1 MMPPHAP
8 GPADE
13 TAARALPEVIRFFEQ
28 LSPADLTRIDA
39 VYAPEARFR
48 DPFSDVQ
55 GIGAIT
61 GIFAHMFERLDAP
74 RFVIL
79 DRIAEGDRAFLT
91 WDFEFRF
98 RRGSPTGL
106 QRIHGGSLLRFD
118 AGGRITVHRD
128 YWDAAEGLYEKLPIL
143 GALMRWLRRKAA
155 G

>member
-1 MMPPHAP
+1 MMPPPAP

-13 TAARALPEVIRFFEQ
+13 TARRALPEVIRFFEQ
-28 LSPADLTRIDA
+28 LSPADLTRIGA
-39 VYAPEARFR
+39 VYAPDARFR

-55 GIGAIT
+55 GIEAIT
-61 GIFAHMFERLDAP
+61 GIFAHMFERLEAP

-98 RRGSPTGL
+98 RHGSPTGV
-106 QRIHGGSLLRFD
+106 QRIHGGSHLRFD

-128 YWDAAEGLYEKLPIL
+128 YWDAAEELYEKLPVL
-143 GALMRWLRRKAA
+143 GALMRWVRRKAA